1 LLLTKIPNLKSI
13 KFVLRMSKTCLCLSQ
28 LTYKYPKEFIMK
40 KLLIAIVATLAL
52 TGCASRTGTAVLAG
66 TTGLIIGN
74 AMAQPQ
80 HRVVTHEQVII
91 VNSTCSQY
99 QLHSERAA
107 CERGTRQRH
116 YEEQRKREAEAY
128 RQGYGR

>member
-1 LLLTKIPNLKSI
+1 
-13 KFVLRMSKTCLCLSQ
+13 
-28 LTYKYPKEFIMK
+28 MK
-40 KLLIAIVATLAL
+40 KLLILIVATLAL
-52 TGCASRTGTAVLAG
+52 TGCASRTGTAIVAG

-74 AMAQPQ
+74 AMAQP
-80 HRVVTHEQVII
+80 RVVTHEQVII
-91 VNSTCSQY
+91 VNSICTQY

-107 CERGTRQRH
+107 CERGSRQRH

>member
-1 LLLTKIPNLKSI
+1 
-13 KFVLRMSKTCLCLSQ
+13 
-28 LTYKYPKEFIMK
+28 MK

-74 AMAQPQ
+74 AMAQP
-80 HRVVTHEQVII
+80 RVVLREPAPVVTHEQVII
-91 VNSTCSQY
+91 VNNACGQF
-99 QLHSERAA
+99 QLHSERLA
-107 CERGTRQRH
+107 CERGARQRWQ
-116 YEEQRKREAEAY
+116 EEQRKRETEAY

>member
-1 LLLTKIPNLKSI
+1 
-13 KFVLRMSKTCLCLSQ
+13 
-28 LTYKYPKEFIMK
+28 MK

-52 TGCASRTGTAVLAG
+52 TCCASRTGTAVLAG

-74 AMAQPQ
+74 AMAQP
-80 HRVVTHEQVII
+80 RVVTHEQVII
-91 VNSTCSQY
+91 VNSTCTQY

-128 RQGYGR
+128 RRGYGR

>member
-1 LLLTKIPNLKSI
+1 
-13 KFVLRMSKTCLCLSQ
+13 
-28 LTYKYPKEFIMK
+28 MK
-40 KLLIAIVATLAL
+40 KLLVVVLATLAL
-52 TGCASRTGTAVLAG
+52 TGCANRAGTAIVAG

-74 AMAQPQ
+74 AMAQP
-80 HRVVTHEQVII
+80 RVVTHEQVII
-91 VNSTCSQY
+91 VNSACNQY

-107 CERGTRQRH
+107 CERGSRQRH

>member
-1 LLLTKIPNLKSI
+1 
-13 KFVLRMSKTCLCLSQ
+13 
-28 LTYKYPKEFIMK
+28 MK
-40 KLLIAIVATLAL
+40 KLLIAIVATMAL

-91 VNSTCSQY
+91 VNSACAQY
-99 QLHSERAA
+99 QFHSDRAA
-107 CERGTRQRH
+107 CERGTRQRY
-116 YEEQRKREAEAY
+116 YEEQRKREQEAY

>member
-1 LLLTKIPNLKSI
+1 
-13 KFVLRMSKTCLCLSQ
+13 
-28 LTYKYPKEFIMK
+28 MK

-74 AMAQPQ
+74 AMAQPPY
-80 HRVVTHEQVII
+80 RVVTHERVII
-91 VNSTCSQY
+91 VNSTCTQY
-99 QLHSERAA
+99 QLHSDRAA
-107 CERGTRQRH
+107 CERGARQRH
-116 YEEQRKREAEAY
+116 YEEQRKREQEAY

>member
-1 LLLTKIPNLKSI
+1 
-13 KFVLRMSKTCLCLSQ
+13 
-28 LTYKYPKEFIMK
+28 MK
-40 KLLIAIVATLAL
+40 KLLILVVATLAL
-52 TGCASRTGTAVLAG
+52 TGCASRTGTAIVAG

-74 AMAQPQ
+74 AMAQP
-80 HRVVTHEQVII
+80 RTVTHEQVII
-91 VNSTCSQY
+91 INNTCTQY

-107 CERGTRQRH
+107 CERGARQRY